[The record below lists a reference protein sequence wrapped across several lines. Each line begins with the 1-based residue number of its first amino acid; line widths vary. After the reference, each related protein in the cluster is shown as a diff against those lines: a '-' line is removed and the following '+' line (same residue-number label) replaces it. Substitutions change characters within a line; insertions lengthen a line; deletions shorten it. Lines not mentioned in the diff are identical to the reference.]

1 MELYMQA
8 LNAMTEVRPHHN
20 YYLVTEGAT
29 SKNGGI
35 AHVKKREG
43 YLGLN
48 EKRVALVGDYVQYA
62 DGSIATIIS
71 GTGCS
76 MLLDDIPLAI
86 SNSALDNGDIIEE
99 AGILYKDCELCVYE
113 DEPLPEG
120 FLVKNWTFS
129 KE

>member
-1 MELYMQA
+1 MQA
-8 LNAMTEVRPHHN
+8 LNSMTEVRPHHN

-29 SKNGGI
+29 SKNGGVV
-35 AHVKKREG
+35 HVKEKTE
-43 YLGLN
+43 YLTLHD
-48 EKRVALVGDYVQYA
+48 KRVALIGDYVQYA

-76 MLLDDIPLAI
+76 MLLDGIPLAI

-99 AGILYKDCELCVYE
+99 DGILYKDCELCVHE